1 MLLNGKEMYS
11 RVCVCE
17 WVVSAAAAEP
27 SSLPQNSV
35 ECIIEADIIDIDIDM
50 LTHLAT
56 TSAPSGRRPAIATL
70 LPGQARPGQ
79 AEWLKW
85 LEGVKFG
92 GRKGPGGKTEHET
105 GSLLLLPSSPNII
118 SAGRQRVTIDHHH
131 HQTCHS
137 WIISWRQ

>member
-70 LPGQARPGQ
+70 LPGQARPSWV
-79 AEWLKW
+79 AEM
-85 LEGVKFG
+85 VG
-92 GRKGPGGKTEHET
+92 GGEIWRAERAWRKDWARDGFTAAAAFLTEYY
-105 GSLLLLPSSPNII
+105 
-118 SAGRQRVTIDHHH
+118 
-131 HQTCHS
+131 
-137 WIISWRQ
+137 